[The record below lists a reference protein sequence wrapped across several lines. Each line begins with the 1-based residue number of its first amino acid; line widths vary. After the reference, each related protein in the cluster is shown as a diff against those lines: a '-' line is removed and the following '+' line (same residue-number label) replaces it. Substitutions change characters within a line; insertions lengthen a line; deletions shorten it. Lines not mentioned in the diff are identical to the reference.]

1 MSQTVIKPTAHTS
14 VLNNQV
20 VIQITKSQLIKF
32 LQLMVL
38 MAMVILNVLAI
49 KIGSPFLKELF
60 VSQAL
65 LVLVFFI
72 KNSKSN
78 KISK

>member
-38 MAMVILNVLAI
+38 MAMVILKRQI
-49 KIGSPFLKELF
+49 Y
-60 VSQAL
+60 QR
-65 LVLVFFI
+65 
-72 KNSKSN
+72 
-78 KISK
+78 